1 MKMTGDQRIAAP
13 RQRVWEALNDPAI
26 LKQCIPGCQ
35 SLDRESDTR
44 LNAVLAIKVGPIGA
58 RFTGAVTL
66 SELDPP
72 NSYTIS
78 GEGQGGAA
86 GFAKGGAKVRL
97 ADDAGATLL
106 SYDVDAQVGGRLAQ
120 LGGPIIDAT
129 AKQLAGSFFRK
140 FGEIVATPQAAAAAA
155 PEPAP
160 QTVLPSPEPA
170 AAVPPARP
178 AIAAHTQGRIAE
190 SAIAHPHG
198 PPMGWIFA
206 LVVAA
211 LIGFMIGHVQGGLS
225 YWAGVAIGLLVL
237 ITAVFAF
244 ELGRRAASPI
254 VTLDSELLERLT
266 ARGSKP

>member
-140 FGEIVATPQAAAAAA
+140 FGEIVALPQAGAAA
-155 PEPAP
+155 PAPTESAPRSVPPPA
-160 QTVLPSPEPA
+160 EPA
-170 AAVPPARP
+170 AAVPPIRP
-178 AIAAHTQGRIAE
+178 AIA
-190 SAIAHPHG
+190 SAVVVPRQG
-198 PPMGWIFA
+198 PPVAWILA

-211 LIGFMIGHVQGGLS
+211 LVGFVVGHARGRF
-225 YWAGVAIGLLVL
+225 YWTEMAVGLLVL
-237 ITAVFAF
+237 LGAVAGYA
-244 ELGRRAASPI
+244 LGRRAATPTI
-254 VTLDSELLERLT
+254 TLDTELLERLT